1 MLISLNNP
9 TWFYTGIPRTGSQAI
24 YLAAQQRNKRVI
36 TPFARHWPNPPP
48 DWFMETNPKSII
60 SIRNPYTR
68 AVSCWMWF
76 RTREPR
82 RSFKEQL
89 EAAQAGFLPWLKN
102 AYGHY
107 KKTKVAWPSVY
118 TKVACH
124 PQNFWLKRRKYDYV
138 IKQESLQQDW
148 NAALADMGL
157 PDQKL
162 KIVIVK
168 PSAQAL
174 PKLCTKDWQYF
185 YRIPGTKELVEE
197 LWAEDFEALAPY
209 YGEFE
214 AP

>member
-1 MLISLNNP
+1 
-9 TWFYTGIPRTGSQAI
+9 
-24 YLAAQQRNKRVI
+24 
-36 TPFARHWPNPPP
+36 
-48 DWFMETNPKSII
+48 
-60 SIRNPYTR
+60 
-68 AVSCWMWF
+68 
-76 RTREPR
+76 
-82 RSFKEQL
+82 
-89 EAAQAGFLPWLKN
+89 
-102 AYGHY
+102 
-107 KKTKVAWPSVY
+107 
-118 TKVACH
+118 
-124 PQNFWLKRRKYDYV
+124 KRRKYDYV

-162 KIVIVK
+162 KIVTVM

>member
-1 MLISLNNP
+1 MLISLDNP

-24 YLAAQQRNKRVI
+24 YLAAQKRNKRVI

-48 DWFMETNPKSII
+48 DWFMETNPKAIV

-82 RSFKEQL
+82 KSFKEQL

-124 PQNFWLKRRKYDYV
+124 PQNFWLKQRKYDYV

-157 PDQKL
+157 PGQKL
-162 KIVIVK
+162 KIVTVN

-174 PKLCTKDWQYF
+174 PNLCTKDWQYF
-185 YRIPGTKELVEE
+185 YRLPGTKELVEE
-197 LWAEDFEALAPY
+197 LWAEDFEALEPY
-209 YGEFE
+209 YGKFE